1 MIAAA
6 GSSAQALW
14 YLTRATGLVSLL
26 LLTAS
31 VALGITE
38 VTRWASPRLPR
49 FLIAALHKNISLLV
63 VVFLAVHIVTAVAD
77 GFAPIGWLDVVVPFH
92 SPYRPVWLGLGAVAF
107 DLLVALV
114 VTSLLRNRLGYR
126 TWRAVHWMSYAC
138 WPVAFLHDLGTGTDT
153 HFRWS
158 LLFSLACL
166 AVVVAAVVWRLII
179 ADGVPIARRAQI
191 GVAVGAL
198 VVALLGWTFTYPTQP
213 GWARRA
219 GTPAALL
226 GAARTATPPTTL
238 PMPFNALLTGTIH
251 QSPTVRGRA
260 TITIDGFLAK
270 GTHGRVRLILVGN
283 VLTGGGVQMDRGLA
297 TFGTVARPTLYQ
309 GSVVTL
315 DGTNVTAKVH
325 NDAGNS
331 VTLSL
336 HLKVDPERTA
346 ITGSVSARAG
356 SN

>member
-31 VALGITE
+31 VVLGITE

-77 GFAPIGWLDVVVPFH
+77 GFAPIGWLDVVIPFQ

-107 DLLVALV
+107 DLLAALV
-114 VTSLLRNRLGYR
+114 VTSLVRNRLGYR
-126 TWRAVHWMSYAC
+126 MWRAVHWLSYAC

-153 HFRWS
+153 HVRWS

-166 AVVVAAVVWRLII
+166 AAVVAAVLWRLAT
-179 ADGVPIARRAQI
+179 ADGVRIAQRAQI
-191 GVAVGAL
+191 GVAVGLL
-198 VVALLGWTFTYPTQP
+198 VLALLGWTFTYPTQP

-226 GAARTATPPTTL
+226 GATRTATPPTTL
-238 PMPFNALLTGTIH
+238 RMPFNALFTGTIH
-251 QSPTVRGRA
+251 QSPTLRGRA

-270 GTHGRVRLILVGN
+270 GTRGRVRLILAGN

-309 GSVVTL
+309 GSVVAL

-325 NDAGNS
+325 NAAGNS
-331 VTLSL
+331 VTLSFR
-336 HLKVDPERTA
+336 LKVNSVRTA
-346 ITGSVSARAG
+346 VIGSVSVRAG